1 MTVTFDQALNDPATF
16 YVSPQNILQD
26 QGLTDTQKIQ
36 LLRRWEYDERELA
49 VAEEENM
56 SGGPPSRLDE
66 ILQALQQLD
75 LTDHTD
81 HSSPTKQGG
90 H

>member
-1 MTVTFDQALNDPATF
+1 MVITFEKALHNPASY

-26 QGLTDTQKIQ
+26 QGLTTAEKIQ

-56 SGGPPSRLDE
+56 AGGPPSRLDE
-66 ILQALQQLD
+66 ILQALHQLD
-75 LTDHTD
+75 GAEDTQ
-81 HSSPTKQGG
+81 HSPPTKQGG
-90 H
+90 R